1 MARKQARRQGGN
13 GTPAWAWL
21 LAGLFVGALAY
32 FGYLQYQTMTAKPDA
47 QLPVP
52 GDKAAKTDA
61 PGQTEPPASGTA
73 DGDGVLDTDYSFYD
87 VLPSQESSEEA
98 APDDAINA
106 VVREA
111 EKPAKPATPDAVT
124 AEPVKDDN
132 ALYILQVASFERSA
146 DADDLKARIALSGEA
161 ARVEQA
167 EVNGKTMYRVRT
179 GPYTGAKAADAAKAN
194 LAGQGIASV
203 RYKVK

>member
-13 GTPAWAWL
+13 STPAWAWL

-32 FGYLQYQTMTAKPDA
+32 FGYLQYQAMSAKPDT

-52 GDKAAKTDA
+52 ESEADKSDA
-61 PGQTEPPASGTA
+61 PDQAAPPAS
-73 DGDGVLDTDYSFYD
+73 GDGVLDTDYSFYD
-87 VLPSQESSEEA
+87 VLPSQENSDEA
-98 APDDAINA
+98 PPDDAINA
-106 VVREA
+106 AVREA
-111 EKPAKPATPDAVT
+111 EKPAKPDALTP
-124 AEPVKDDN
+124 EPAKDDN

-146 DADDLKARIALSGEA
+146 DADDLKARIALSGES

-179 GPYTGAKAADAAKAN
+179 GPYTGAKAADTAKAN

>member
-1 MARKQARRQGGN
+1 MARKQARRQGSN

-32 FGYLQYQTMTAKPDA
+32 FGYLQYQTMSAKPET

-52 GDKAAKTDA
+52 EKDVDKSDATDQA
-61 PGQTEPPASGTA
+61 TPPTS
-73 DGDGVLDTDYSFYD
+73 GDGVLDTDYSFYD
-87 VLPSQESSEEA
+87 VLPSQENSDEA
-98 APDDAINA
+98 PPDDAINA
-106 VVREA
+106 ALREA
-111 EKPAKPATPDAVT
+111 EKPTKPATPDVAIP
-124 AEPVKDDN
+124 EPAKDDN

-146 DADDLKARIALSGEA
+146 DADDLKARIALSGES

-179 GPYTGAKAADAAKAN
+179 GPYSGAKAADTAKAN